1 MALKFAVD
9 VGLAEVSNLEK
20 LSFLAVEAEADVH
33 LAADGVAEQLDEPVV
48 VEVLYFLRMLRLL
61 QNVYQECSNHLV
73 QLQVGNIFD
82 LRLKI

>member
-1 MALKFAVD
+1 VALKFAVD

-48 VEVLYFLRMLRLL
+48 VEVLYRMLRLL